1 MSASSERTC
10 VAAKSRERLGG
21 RERKG
26 PGEVAKAANKGGSTT
41 IVLKGADPDGGEAR
55 RGARTG
61 TEDDAETGDAERGEG
76 EES

>member
-1 MSASSERTC
+1 MQAEREY
-10 VAAKSRERLGG
+10 ALRKIERAVGG

-26 PGEVAKAANKGGSTT
+26 PDEVANAANKGGSTT

-61 TEDDAETGDAERGEG
+61 TEDDAETGDAGRGEG
-76 EES
+76 GES